1 MGGGNGAGGRQG
13 VQIRM
18 IPTIGRRGTKRLVS
32 ALTAGMVVLLI
43 AAACGGD
50 SEKTVTGL
58 IVEAVER
65 DLVEIELLRVRDDD
79 GKVWTFSTEGPVGI
93 NAAHLRQHQVLGEKV
108 VVTYSSYR
116 GDLIATGVRDLVA
129 PGN

>member
-1 MGGGNGAGGRQG
+1 M
-13 VQIRM
+13 M
-18 IPTIGRRGTKRLVS
+18 PTIGRHGAKRLVS
-32 ALTAGMVVLLI
+32 VLAAGMAVLLF

-65 DLVEIELLRVRDDD
+65 DLVEIELLRVRDDG
-79 GKVWTFSTEGPVGI
+79 GKVWTFSTEGPVAV

-108 VVTYSSYR
+108 VVTYSVYR
-116 GDLIATGVRDLVA
+116 GDLIATAVRDLMA
-129 PGN
+129 PGH

>member
-1 MGGGNGAGGRQG
+1 
-13 VQIRM
+13 M
-18 IPTIGRRGTKRLVS
+18 IPTIGPRGTKRLVS
-32 ALTAGMVVLLI
+32 ALAAGMAVLLF

-108 VVTYSSYR
+108 VVTYSAYR
-116 GDLIATGVRDLVA
+116 GDLIATGVRDLIA

>member
-1 MGGGNGAGGRQG
+1 
-13 VQIRM
+13 M

-32 ALTAGMVVLLI
+32 ALTAGMAVLLI

-79 GKVWTFSTEGPVGI
+79 GRQPGI
-93 NAAHLRQHQVLGEKV
+93 PSLSRLAIIDSMMPPHWLC
-108 VVTYSSYR
+108 
-116 GDLIATGVRDLVA
+116 
-129 PGN
+129 

>member
-1 MGGGNGAGGRQG
+1 
-13 VQIRM
+13 M
-18 IPTIGRRGTKRLVS
+18 IPTIGRSGTKRLVS
-32 ALTAGMVVLLI
+32 ALAAGMAVLLI

-50 SEKTVTGL
+50 SDKTVTGL

-65 DLVEIELLRVRDDD
+65 DLVEIELLRVQDDG
-79 GKVWTFSTEGPVGI
+79 GKVWTFSTEGPVGV

-108 VVTYSSYR
+108 VVTYSAYR
-116 GDLIATGVRDLVA
+116 GDLIATGVRDLMA

>member
-1 MGGGNGAGGRQG
+1 
-13 VQIRM
+13 M

-108 VVTYSSYR
+108 VVTYSAYR
-116 GDLIATGVRDLVA
+116 GDLIATGVRDLIA

>member
-1 MGGGNGAGGRQG
+1 M
-13 VQIRM
+13 
-18 IPTIGRRGTKRLVS
+18 
-32 ALTAGMVVLLI
+32 LI

-108 VVTYSSYR
+108 VVTYSAYR
-116 GDLIATGVRDLVA
+116 GDLIATGVRDLIA

>member
-1 MGGGNGAGGRQG
+1 
-13 VQIRM
+13 M

-32 ALTAGMVVLLI
+32 VLAAGMAVLLF
-43 AAACGGD
+43 AAACGAD

-65 DLVEIELLRVRDDD
+65 DLVEIELLRVRDDG
-79 GKVWTFSTEGPVGI
+79 GKVWTFSTKGPVAV

-108 VVTYSSYR
+108 VVTYSVYR
-116 GDLIATGVRDLVA
+116 GDLIATAVRDLMA
-129 PGN
+129 PGD

>member
-1 MGGGNGAGGRQG
+1 MGGGNGA
-13 VQIRM
+13 
-18 IPTIGRRGTKRLVS
+18 
-32 ALTAGMVVLLI
+32 
-43 AAACGGD
+43 D

-108 VVTYSSYR
+108 VVTYSVYR
-116 GDLIATGVRDLVA
+116 GDLIATGVRDLIA

>member
-1 MGGGNGAGGRQG
+1 
-13 VQIRM
+13 M

-32 ALTAGMVVLLI
+32 VLAAGMAVLLF

-65 DLVEIELLRVRDDD
+65 DLVEIELLRVRDDG
-79 GKVWTFSTEGPVGI
+79 GKVWTFSTEGPVGV

>member
-1 MGGGNGAGGRQG
+1 
-13 VQIRM
+13 M

-32 ALTAGMVVLLI
+32 VLAAGMAVLLF

-65 DLVEIELLRVRDDD
+65 DLVEIELLRVRDDG
-79 GKVWTFSTEGPVGI
+79 GKVWTFSTKGPVAV
-93 NAAHLRQHQVLGEKV
+93 NAAHLRHHQVLGEKV
-108 VVTYSSYR
+108 VVTYSVYR
-116 GDLIATGVRDLVA
+116 GDLIATAVRDLMA
-129 PGN
+129 PGD

>member
-1 MGGGNGAGGRQG
+1 
-13 VQIRM
+13 M
-18 IPTIGRRGTKRLVS
+18 IPTIGPRGTKRLVS
-32 ALTAGMVVLLI
+32 ALAAGMAVLLI

-108 VVTYSSYR
+108 VVTYSVYR
-116 GDLIATGVRDLVA
+116 GDLIATDVRDLMA
-129 PGN
+129 PGD

>member
-1 MGGGNGAGGRQG
+1 
-13 VQIRM
+13 M

-32 ALTAGMVVLLI
+32 ALAAGMAVLLF

-50 SEKTVTGL
+50 SEKTVAGL

-65 DLVEIELLRVRDDD
+65 DLVEIELLSVRDDD

-108 VVTYSSYR
+108 VVTYSAYR
-116 GDLIATGVRDLVA
+116 GDLIATGVRDLMA
-129 PGN
+129 PND

>member
-1 MGGGNGAGGRQG
+1 MA
-13 VQIRM
+13 
-18 IPTIGRRGTKRLVS
+18 
-32 ALTAGMVVLLI
+32 VLLF

-79 GKVWTFSTEGPVGI
+79 GKVWTFSTEGPVAV

-108 VVTYSSYR
+108 VVTYSVYR
-116 GDLIATGVRDLVA
+116 GDLIATAVRDLMA
-129 PGN
+129 PGH